1 MSLLDDIEPVQ
12 ARTLPVILLLDTS
25 GSMLQDDKIDVLND
39 SVAEMIRELASVD
52 AGHGFI
58 TLTLIAFGGESAEII
73 QRNVPVANIAFS
85 PLTARGKTPMG
96 HAFDLAR
103 ELIEDRNEISSK
115 AYRPTIA
122 LVTDAYP
129 VPALRGELEA
139 LLDSERGSKS
149 SRFAL
154 AIGAD
159 ADRELLA
166 RFASGGDV
174 REASEAAEIRNFL
187 QWVTNTVAQVTLS
200 IVSDQGVRSM
210 VASDE
215 SIAQLQQDDAF

>member
-1 MSLLDDIEPVQ
+1 MSMLDDIEPVQ
-12 ARTLPVILLLDTS
+12 ARTLPVVLLVDTS
-25 GSMLQDDKIDVLND
+25 GSMRQDDKIDVLND
-39 SVAEMIRELASVD
+39 SVAEMIKELASVD

-73 QRNVPVANIAFS
+73 QRNVPVADVAFT
-85 PLTARGKTPMG
+85 PLAARGKTPMG
-96 HAFDLAR
+96 HAFELAR
-103 ELIEDRNEISSK
+103 ELIENRDEISSK

-122 LVTDAYP
+122 LISDGLP
-129 VPALRGELEA
+129 VPALSGQLEA
-139 LLDSERGSKS
+139 LVDSERGSKS

-159 ADRELLA
+159 ADRDLLA

-200 IVSDQGVRSM
+200 IMSDEGMQSL
-210 VASDE
+210 VATDE
-215 SIAQLQQDDAF
+215 SIAQLRQDDAF

>member
-25 GSMLQDDKIDVLND
+25 GSMRQDDKIDVLND

-52 AGHGFI
+52 AGHGLI
-58 TLTLIAFGGESAEII
+58 TLTLITFGGESAKVV
-73 QRNVPVANIAFS
+73 QKNVPVSNIAFT
-85 PLTARGKTPMG
+85 PLRAGGKTPMG
-96 HAFDLAR
+96 QAFALAR
-103 ELIEDRNEISSK
+103 DLIENRDEISSK

-122 LVTDAYP
+122 LVSDGFP
-129 VPALRGELEA
+129 VPALSGELEA
-139 LLDSERGSKS
+139 LIDSDRGSKS

-159 ADRELLA
+159 ADRNLLA
-166 RFASGGDV
+166 RFTSGGDV

-187 QWVTNTVAQVTLS
+187 QWVTNTVTQVTLS
-200 IVSDQGVRSM
+200 IFDPDVESQLVSDG
-210 VASDE
+210 
-215 SIAQLQQDDAF
+215 SIARLQQDDAF

>member
-25 GSMLQDDKIDVLND
+25 GSMRQDDKIDVLNE
-39 SVAEMIRELASVD
+39 SVAEMIKELASVD
-52 AGHGFI
+52 GGHGFI
-58 TLTLIAFGGESAEII
+58 TLTLITFGGESAKII
-73 QRNVPVANIAFS
+73 QRNSPVSSISFT
-85 PLTARGKTPMG
+85 PLAARGKTPMG
-96 HAFDLAR
+96 HAFSLAR
-103 ELIEDRNEISSK
+103 ELIEDRDEISSK

-122 LVTDAYP
+122 LVSDGLS
-129 VPALRGELEA
+129 VPALSGELEA
-139 LLDSERGSKS
+139 LVDSERGSKS

-159 ADRELLA
+159 ADRDLLA
-166 RFASGGDV
+166 QFASGGDV

-200 IVSDQGVRSM
+200 IMDDVHSM
-210 VASDE
+210 IATDE
-215 SIAQLQQDDAF
+215 SIARLQQDDAF